1 MKSVLFV
8 YNPQAGKG
16 TLRGKIS
23 DVLEVFRR
31 KDMVVTVFPT
41 VGAGD
46 AYQLIKQHGAEF
58 DRVICAGGDGTLHE
72 AVHGLMEIPEEKR
85 PGCGYIPTGTVNDF
99 ANGIKLPKRVIPAA
113 EVAAGDRC
121 HAYDVGE
128 MNGQYFSYVAAFGAF
143 TDVSY
148 ETKQEV
154 KNVLGHLAYM
164 IEGMKRLPTL
174 KSYQMTIRYEDQ
186 EVSGKFLYGMI
197 TNSDSVGGFK
207 HIVGKDVKLNDGVF
221 EVVLIKEPRK
231 PMDIQSILTSILMRD
246 IEHNE
251 RIITF
256 KTNMLTIESENEIQW
271 TLDGEFGGK
280 HKKVEI
286 VNKKEAVQIL
296 VNEGRNLEKLEKKNE
311 IDEENEMTKEIEGE
325 ILTISDLIN
334 AKLESEY
341 AEKENSDGI
350 SEN

>member
-46 AYQLIKQHGAEF
+46 AYQLIKQHGAGF

-72 AVHGLMEIPEEKR
+72 AVHGLMEIPKEKR

-99 ANGIKLPKRVIPAA
+99 ANGIKLPKRVISAA

-143 TDVSY
+143 TSVSY
-148 ETKQEV
+148 ETPQATKNLLGKTAYVLDGVTKLNTLRGIPV
-154 KNVLGHLAYM
+154 KVETEKESFEEECILGM
-164 IEGMKRLPTL
+164 
-174 KSYQMTIRYEDQ
+174 
-186 EVSGKFLYGMI
+186 V
-197 TNSDSVGGFK
+197 TNADSVGGLK
-207 HIVGKDVKLNDGVF
+207 IYRKTKIRLDDGVF
-221 EVVLIKEPRK
+221 DGVFVKKPRNPLELNLALGFLFTGNRNNQVRVIHGKKIHITVEK
-231 PMDIQSILTSILMRD
+231 PTP
-246 IEHNE
+246 
-251 RIITF
+251 F
-256 KTNMLTIESENEIQW
+256 
-271 TLDGEFGGK
+271 TLDGEAGGS
-280 HKKVEI
+280 HS
-286 VNKKEAVQIL
+286 
-296 VNEGRNLEKLEKKNE
+296 
-311 IDEENEMTKEIEGE
+311 E
-325 ILTISDLIN
+325 ILISNHKQAIQFYHG
-334 AKLESEY
+334 LE
-341 AEKENSDGI
+341 
-350 SEN
+350 